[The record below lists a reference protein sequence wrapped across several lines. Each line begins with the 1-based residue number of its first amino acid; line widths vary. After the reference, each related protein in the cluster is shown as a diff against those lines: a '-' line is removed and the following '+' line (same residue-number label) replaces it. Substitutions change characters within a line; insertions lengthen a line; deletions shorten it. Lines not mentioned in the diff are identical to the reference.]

1 MKLLV
6 IGAGGEMGEAVV
18 EQALAAGHHVTAFVH
33 NPQQYHRTDVRVIP
47 GDARDKSAMLQAVQ
61 GQDAVLDTLGGHIPF
76 LTTTLETD
84 TARNVIDAMQKA
96 GVRRLLVVST
106 IGEGDSQSNVHGYYK
121 YLFMNTILRGV
132 MKDKAGM
139 EAVVDHSSLDWT
151 IVRPAGLTNG
161 DPKGIRI
168 VDPETGEK
176 VRFITRADVAE
187 FMLDQ
192 LTSTEYLHKA
202 VGIAN
207 PEE

>member
-18 EQALAAGHHVTAFVH
+18 EQALAKGHDVTAFVH
-33 NPQQYHRTDVRVIP
+33 SPKEYKRTDVRVIA
-47 GDARDKSAMLQAVQ
+47 GDARDKATMLQAVQ
-61 GQDAVLDTLGGHIPF
+61 GQDAVLDTLGSHNPF

-84 TARNVIDAMQKA
+84 TARNVIDAMQQA
-96 GVRRLLVVST
+96 GVRRLIVVST
-106 IGEGDSQSNVHGYYK
+106 IGEGDSEGNVHGYYK
-121 YLFMNTILRGV
+121 YLFMSTILRGV

-139 EAVVDHSSLDWT
+139 EEVVDSSSLDWI
-151 IVRPAGLTNG
+151 IVRPAGLSNG

-168 VDPETGEK
+168 VEPGTGEK
-176 VRFITRADVAE
+176 VRFITRADVAH
-187 FMLDQ
+187 FMLEQ
-192 LTSTEYLHKA
+192 LTSDQYLHKA

>member
-18 EQALAAGHHVTAFVH
+18 EQALAAGHQVTAFVH
-33 NPQQYHRTDVRVIP
+33 SPQEYHRTDVRILA
-47 GDARDKSAMLQAVQ
+47 GDARDRDTMLQAVQ
-61 GQDAVLDTLGGHIPF
+61 GQDAVLDTLGSHNPF
-76 LTTTLETD
+76 LATTLETD
-84 TARNVIDAMQKA
+84 TASNVINAMQQT

-106 IGEGDSQSNVHGYYK
+106 IGEGDSEANVHGYYK

-139 EAVVDHSSLDWT
+139 EAVVDHSALDWT

-168 VDPETGEK
+168 VAPETGEK
-176 VRFITRADVAE
+176 VRFITRADVAH
-187 FMLDQ
+187 FLIAQ
-192 LTSTEYLHKA
+192 LTSTEHVHKA